1 MLRGLRTNSEYN
13 EIPSL
18 SIKKRNEEEIISYPL
33 TCLVRCHGP
42 DPNSER
48 AKYHL
53 LNYTKYPLYTNIY
66 VIYLSVLIMI
76 LLLDIYL
83 I

>member
-1 MLRGLRTNSEYN
+1 MLRRIRTNSEYN
-13 EIPSL
+13 IPPLINQKKDDQDVL
-18 SIKKRNEEEIISYPL
+18 SKPL

-53 LNYTKYPLYTNIY
+53 LNYTNNDKY
-66 VIYLSVLIMI
+66 
-76 LLLDIYL
+76 
-83 I
+83 

>member
-1 MLRGLRTNSEYN
+1 LKSKSEYG
-13 EIPSL
+13 EISL
-18 SIKKRNEEEIISYPL
+18 SIQKRNEEEIASCPL

-53 LNYTKYPLYTNIY
+53 LNYTNMKKYIY
-66 VIYLSVLIMI
+66 SWSDDTFSFWCIIWYSK
-76 LLLDIYL
+76 
-83 I
+83 